1 MSEETEFLGRL
12 SAEDLQALKAR
23 ARLRQ
28 VARGELIV
36 TQDEPDLD
44 VYFVQSG
51 RATAA
56 IYTGAGKVVAYRD
69 IGPGAI
75 FGELSAIDGAPR
87 SASVEAAEA
96 MQVLVMPRAAFRE
109 LAAARPGFALAL
121 LEHLA
126 GQMRRMTERVF
137 EYSTMLAR
145 ERLVAELLRL
155 AELAAPGATRAELRP
170 PPSHFDLASRI
181 STHREAV
188 SREMSRL
195 SSMGLVERADGRLLI
210 ADVPG
215 LRSQMP
221 SPADG

>member
-12 SAEDLQALKAR
+12 APEDLQALKAR

-36 TQDEPDLD
+36 TQDEPGLD

-56 IYTGAGKVVAYRD
+56 LYAGNGKVVAYRD
-69 IGPGAI
+69 IGPGAV
-75 FGELSAIDGAPR
+75 FGEIAAIDGAPR
-87 SASVEAAEA
+87 TASVEAAEA
-96 MQVLVMPRAAFRE
+96 MQLLVLPPAGFRE
-109 LAAARPGFALAL
+109 LAATRPGFAWAL

-126 GQMRRMTERVF
+126 LQMRRMTERVF

-155 AELAAPGATRAELRP
+155 AELAAPGARA
-170 PPSHFDLASRI
+170 PSCAPRRAISTWPRASRP
-181 STHREAV
+181 TARR
-188 SREMSRL
+188 SRAR
-195 SSMGLVERADGRLLI
+195 
-210 ADVPG
+210 
-215 LRSQMP
+215 
-221 SPADG
+221 